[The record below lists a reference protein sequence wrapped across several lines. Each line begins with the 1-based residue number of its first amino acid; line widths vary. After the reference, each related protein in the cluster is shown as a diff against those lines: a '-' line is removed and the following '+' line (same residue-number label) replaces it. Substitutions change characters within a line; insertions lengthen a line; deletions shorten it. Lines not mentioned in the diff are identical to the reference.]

1 MLVSLFLPQKVHVD
15 SALLQIDLTQ
25 QRVVHREEIER
36 FAKEHGFIDFKE
48 ISVKENRNLTEG
60 LK

>member
-1 MLVSLFLPQKVHVD
+1 MD
-15 SALLQIDLTQ
+15 SAPVQIDLTQ
-25 QRVVHREEIER
+25 QRVVQREEIER

-48 ISVKENRNLTEG
+48 ISVKENKNLSEG

>member
-1 MLVSLFLPQKVHVD
+1 MD
-15 SALLQIDLTQ
+15 SVQIDLTQ

-48 ISVKENRNLTEG
+48 ISVKENKNLTEG